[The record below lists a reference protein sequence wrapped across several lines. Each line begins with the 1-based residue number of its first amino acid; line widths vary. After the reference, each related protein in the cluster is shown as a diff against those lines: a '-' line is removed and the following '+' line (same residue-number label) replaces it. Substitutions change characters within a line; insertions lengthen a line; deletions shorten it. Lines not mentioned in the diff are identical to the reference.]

1 MPGITLAELVAKLSV
16 EGQIEV
22 KTALDQMQVG
32 AEKTAQ
38 KFEKMSETINRVG
51 LAISA
56 YLTVSLY
63 KFGQYSEEMIKIS
76 KLAGTTIEDAQRL
89 AYAAGQEDASVQSLA
104 VAMRN
109 LTKAMSTGTDETG
122 QAIKAFGALGINV
135 KDKVTGQFRNATD
148 VMMEVMD
155 KLKGVGNETQRNIYI
170 SQLFGRSS
178 NDLIKFLGLT
188 SGELKQLMQR
198 YDELGGVVD
207 KQGIAKGKVWADL
220 LRDIQVVL
228 RSVSFEI
235 VQTMLPTL
243 QKLANEIINIS
254 KEFKK
259 LPDYIKNITVASM
272 GLLAVMSTLNVTLKM
287 FTGLGIFQILS
298 KLPPEFWLLAA
309 AVTSAWI
316 ASQTAVKQY
325 NNFINSLFKT
335 KDAIKETT
343 TAQNE
348 LQKAHISLSLL
359 MQAGKITAE
368 EYKNAIKNTDTM
380 MALYNQHIDECNNLY
395 AEHIKKSKEVAG
407 TTPKEIKPIEDLIKA
422 IKQEIEQI
430 DLRNIALEVAKK
442 LKFDL
447 NDLEKQSITTKRDFI
462 KLLDEETSK
471 RKESNTEL
479 QKTFNWRKTIAYAE
493 VEAQYRQWL
502 ATKKIMDAEEKQLEL
517 QRQVKRSLVDTF
529 INTGKQAVDMFANA
543 MVGMLTEGKSAWESF
558 TKSLLT
564 MIETI
569 IAKLAIAATLAG
581 LLTII
586 TGGAGGG
593 FAGIFKTL
601 MGFDQPYND
610 MWARRQ
616 GRDFGYN
623 FKQGMESRVGM
634 PRQEVQPI
642 RIEIHNANPETYVRI
657 FKRLSP
663 SQKQIFYETSVLPG
677 QRRFEDR

>member
-1 MPGITLAELVAKLSV
+1 MPGITLAELIAKLSV
-16 EGQIEV
+16 EGQVEV

-32 AEKTAQ
+32 TEKTAQ
-38 KFEKMSETINRVG
+38 KFEKLGETISRVG
-51 LAISA
+51 LAVGA
-56 YLTVSLY
+56 YLTAMLY
-63 KFGQYSEEMIKIS
+63 KFGQYSEEMIKVS

-109 LTKAMSTGTDETG
+109 LTKAMSTGIDETG
-122 QAIKAFGALGINV
+122 QAVKAFGALGIDV
-135 KDKVTGQFRNATD
+135 KDKVTKEYRNAVD

-155 KLKGVGNETQRNIYI
+155 KLKGVGDLTQRNIYI
-170 SQLFGRSS
+170 QQLFGRSS

-207 KQGIAKGKVWADL
+207 KQGIAKGKAWADI
-220 LRDIQVVL
+220 LRDIQVVM
-228 RSVSFEI
+228 RSLGFDI
-235 VQTMLPTL
+235 VQTILPTL
-243 QKLANEIINIS
+243 TIFANIIIDINKYLKQSSGFLKDIIIGLTS
-254 KEFKK
+254 S
-259 LPDYIKNITVASM
+259 IAIVASLNTVLR
-272 GLLAVMSTLNVTLKM
+272 LLSINLTMILGMTGVGIVLAGIGVAMTTL
-287 FTGLGIFQILS
+287 ISI
-298 KLPPEFWLLAA
+298 
-309 AVTSAWI
+309 TS
-316 ASQTAVKQY
+316 
-325 NNFINSLFKT
+325 
-335 KDAIKETT
+335 
-343 TAQNE
+343 
-348 LQKAHISLSLL
+348 
-359 MQAGKITAE
+359 
-368 EYKNAIKNTDTM
+368 NA
-380 MALYNQHIDECNNLY
+380 
-395 AEHIKKSKEVAG
+395 SKEVDKLNKSLEGLPLEDTITRLKGEIALIDLELDIG
-407 TTPKEIKPIEDLIKA
+407 ERTFGVLVNVNTHYLKLMRERKLLNEQVLSLEKQLNYNIPPPPTTPKETKSLEDLIKA

-430 DLRNIALEVAKK
+430 DLRNVAEEIAKK
-442 LKFDL
+442 LHFDL
-447 NDLEKQSITTKRDFI
+447 DFLDRQSIGTKREFI

-493 VEAQYRQWL
+493 AEAQYRQWL

-517 QRQVKRSLVDTF
+517 QKQVKRSLIDTF
-529 INTGKQAVDMFANA
+529 INVGKQAVDMFANA

-623 FKQGMESRVGM
+623 FKQGMESKVGM

-677 QRRFEDR
+677 QRRFDQR